1 MYLIGLT
8 GGIASGKSTV
18 SKMLVSFGAQ
28 IIDAD
33 KVAREIVEPYKPAW
47 QDIVNKFGERI
58 LLADKT
64 IHRAKLGD
72 IIFSDRELKEYLN
85 SVTHPRIK
93 AEIEDQI
100 ARYRNKENAIL
111 ILDIPLLYES
121 GWDKTTDENWLVYVQ
136 QSVQLQRLM
145 ARNQLSEKQAMDR
158 INSQIL
164 LEDKMKHADYII
176 DNNGALEYT
185 REQVMARWNE
195 VKKKVEEK
203 GN

>member
-18 SKMLVSFGAQ
+18 SKMLIGFGGHL
-28 IIDAD
+28 IDAD
-33 KVAREIVEPYKPAW
+33 KIAREIVEPDKPAW
-47 QDIVNKFGERI
+47 QDIVNKFGDEI

-72 IIFSDRELKEYLN
+72 IIFSDGELKEYLN

-93 AEIEDQI
+93 EEIKDQI
-100 ARYRNKENAIL
+100 AKYSNKKNAIL

-121 GWDKTTDENWLVYVQ
+121 GWDKATDENWLVYVN

-145 ARNQLSEKQAMDR
+145 VRNQLSEKQAMNR
-158 INSQIL
+158 INSQML

-176 DNNGALEYT
+176 DNNGELEYT
-185 REQVMARWNE
+185 REQVVSRWNE
-195 VKKKVEEK
+195 VSKKLEEK